1 MNPCPAPG
9 LLTCSSAPPINH
21 KILYNHEWCTDC
33 GIRRMWLFD
42 GKTISGCGLRM
53 NIVPRRTGPCHEMW
67 EKNGDYVIY
76 HGTYHNGLSYI
87 GRVNIHTLQY
97 HEIPIDPAYH
107 AYGHF
112 TVMDTGVLVSDG
124 YYIESG
130 DDPQKM
136 LGQWI
141 SIQKVDWEQEND
153 SVAASLQARE
163 QLGLPVQPP
172 APHLRPW

>member
-1 MNPCPAPG
+1 MVYRLRHTQDVAVRRK
-9 LLTCSSAPPINH
+9 NH
-21 KILYNHEWCTDC
+21 
-33 GIRRMWLFD
+33 IR
-42 GKTISGCGLRM
+42 LRTEDEH
-53 NIVPRRTGPCHEMW
+53 RSKEDWTCHEMW

-107 AYGHF
+107 TYGHF
-112 TVMDTGVLVSDG
+112 TVMDTGVLVLDG

-136 LGQWI
+136 FGQWI
-141 SIQKVDWEQEND
+141 SIQKVDWERNNGIIQIMR
-153 SVAASLQARE
+153 LK
-163 QLGLPVQPP
+163 QLSSQSWMPL
-172 APHLRPW
+172 LRKVDFHTVLLITTVCVNALIFPDIISG

>member
-1 MNPCPAPG
+1 
-9 LLTCSSAPPINH
+9 
-21 KILYNHEWCTDC
+21 
-33 GIRRMWLFD
+33 
-42 GKTISGCGLRM
+42 
-53 NIVPRRTGPCHEMW
+53 MW

-136 LGQWI
+136 FGQWI
-141 SIQKVDWEQEND
+141 SIQKVDWEQETIQWLPLCRHGSNWD
-153 SVAASLQARE
+153 CQCSHPHPIFDHGDQYVYFTSNESGHRE
-163 QLGLPVQPP
+163 VYRVPRGLEPIV
-172 APHLRPW
+172 

>member
-1 MNPCPAPG
+1 
-9 LLTCSSAPPINH
+9 
-21 KILYNHEWCTDC
+21 
-33 GIRRMWLFD
+33 
-42 GKTISGCGLRM
+42 
-53 NIVPRRTGPCHEMW
+53 MW

-136 LGQWI
+136 FGQWI
-141 SIQKVDWEQEND
+141 SIQKVDWEQETIQWLPLCRHGSNWD
-153 SVAASLQARE
+153 CQCSHCLLYTSDAADD
-163 QLGLPVQPP
+163 
-172 APHLRPW
+172 